1 VNGLSREAL
10 QVLEL
15 MPQWRRREA
24 YAPAR
29 RADEAQ
35 RSGVLLVAVVSG
47 AASQRLWTGITAWL
61 EQSGCPLGLVRQ
73 ALVLESETV
82 DRLVHA
88 LAERRPV
95 AVWSFSS
102 TLLAGLRATA
112 PDALEDVHVME
123 FPDLAAMLRQSE
135 AKAKTWSTVVA
146 LKQSQWECF
155 STPISDSRS

>member
-1 VNGLSREAL
+1 MSELSREAL

-112 PDALEDVHVME
+112 PDALEGVHVME
-123 FPDLAAMLRQSE
+123 LPDLAAMLRQSE

-155 STPISDSRS
+155 STPINESRS

>member
-1 VNGLSREAL
+1 MNGLSREAL

-24 YAPAR
+24 YAPAQPN
-29 RADEAQ
+29 DEAQ

-47 AASQRLWTGITAWL
+47 AASQRLWAGIMAWL
-61 EQSGCPLGLVRQ
+61 EQSGCPMGLVRQ

-88 LAERRPV
+88 LAERRPA

-102 TLLAGLRATA
+102 TLLTALRSTA
-112 PDALEDVHVME
+112 PDALAGVHVME
-123 FPDLAAMLRQSE
+123 FPDLGAMLRQSG
-135 AKAKTWSTVVA
+135 AKAKMWSTVVA
-146 LKQSQWECF
+146 LKQSQWQCF

>member
-1 VNGLSREAL
+1 MSGLSREAL

-24 YAPAR
+24 YAPAPPV
-29 RADEAQ
+29 DEAQ
-35 RSGVLLVAVVSG
+35 RSGVLLAAVVSG
-47 AASQRLWTGITAWL
+47 AASQRLWARITACL
-61 EQSGCPLGLVRQ
+61 EQSGCPVDRVRQ

-82 DRLVHA
+82 DRLVNA

-102 TLLAGLRATA
+102 TLLAALRTTA
-112 PDALEDVHVME
+112 PHALEGVHVME
-123 FPDLAAMLRQSE
+123 FPDLALMLRQPD

>member
-1 VNGLSREAL
+1 MSELSREAL

-155 STPISDSRS
+155 STPINESRS